1 MKIRLFSKTSNPLKD
16 IPFLHKS
23 KTYVDSLISTG
34 EAIMLNDS
42 EAQLTGWLAMRQDES
57 LDRSMARSAGS
68 GFDSAW
74 AINQSGPFGPMVWQ
88 MNS

>member
-1 MKIRLFSKTSNPLKD
+1 
-16 IPFLHKS
+16 
-23 KTYVDSLISTG
+23 
-34 EAIMLNDS
+34 MLNDS